1 MRKTMSFLLLLDA
14 CVLLRNAK
22 ELKQMESPSVTTM
35 NPKIQSKQQKSS
47 LWRQVFRRLLKKK
60 IALSGLGF
68 LIFIFLFSFIGPFF
82 SPYGISGVDATN
94 INQPPSSSHW
104 LGTDKLG
111 RDVLTRLM
119 LAGRISLT
127 VGLGAMIMSLTIGA
141 LLGVLAGYYKGIID
155 QIVMRTAD
163 ILMTLPG
170 LPLLFIMAAVMSEW
184 KVPAE
189 QRLYIVMLMLSLV
202 GWPGLARLV
211 RSQILSLRER
221 EFIQATDALGL
232 RDRRKLLNHLLPNTV
247 PLLIV
252 AGTLNVGSAILSESV
267 LSYFGLG
274 VVPPTA
280 SWGNMINAANSLIDF
295 QKRPWLWIPP
305 GVAIFLTV
313 ISINLLGDGLRDA
326 IDPNMK
332 RR

>member
-1 MRKTMSFLLLLDA
+1 
-14 CVLLRNAK
+14 
-22 ELKQMESPSVTTM
+22 MESSPVITGSQKKV
-35 NPKIQSKQQKSS
+35 KQYKASS
-47 LWRQVFRRLLKKK
+47 LWRQVMQRLLKNNV
-60 IALSGLGF
+60 ALIGLGF
-68 LIFIFLFSFIGPFF
+68 LVFIFLFSFIGPFF
-82 SPYGISGVDATN
+82 SPYTNLGVDPTA
-94 INQPPSSSHW
+94 INKPPNAAHW
-104 LGTDKLG
+104 LGTDALG

-127 VGLGAMIMSLTIGA
+127 VGLGAMVMSVTIGA
-141 LLGVLAGYYKGIID
+141 ILGILAGYYRGIVD

-163 ILMTLPG
+163 VLMTIPS

-184 KVPAE
+184 KVPTDY
-189 QRLYIVMLMLSLV
+189 RIYIVMIMLSLV

-221 EFIQATDALGL
+221 QFIQATDALGL
-232 RDRRKLLNHLLPNTV
+232 RDRRKLLNHLLPNTI

-252 AGTLNVGSAILSESV
+252 SGTLSIGGAILSEST

-274 VVPPTA
+274 VVPPSA
-280 SWGNMINAANSLIDF
+280 SWGNMITAANSLIDF

-305 GVAIFLTV
+305 GMAIFMTV

>member
-1 MRKTMSFLLLLDA
+1 
-14 CVLLRNAK
+14 
-22 ELKQMESPSVTTM
+22 MESPPVSTESQDKVES
-35 NPKIQSKQQKSS
+35 NKKSS
-47 LWRQVFRRLLKKK
+47 LWRQVIQRLLKNNV
-60 IALSGLGF
+60 ALVGLGF
-68 LIFIFLFSFIGPFF
+68 LIFIFLFSFVGPFF
-82 SPYGISGVDATN
+82 SPYTNLGVNTAS
-94 INQPPSSSHW
+94 INQPPSATNW
-104 LGTDKLG
+104 LGTDTLG

-127 VGLGAMIMSLTIGA
+127 VGLGAMAMSVTIGA
-141 LLGVLAGYYKGIID
+141 LLGILAGYYRGIVD

-163 ILMTLPG
+163 VLMTIPG

-184 KVPAE
+184 KVPTDY
-189 QRLYIVMLMLSLV
+189 RIYIVMIMLSLV

-221 EFIQATDALGL
+221 QFIQATEALGL
-232 RDRRKLLNHLLPNTV
+232 RDRRKVLNHLLPNTI

-252 AGTLNVGSAILSESV
+252 SGTLSIGGAILSEST

-280 SWGNMINAANSLIDF
+280 SWGNMITAANSLIDF
-295 QKRPWLWIPP
+295 QQRPWLWIPP
-305 GVAIFLTV
+305 GMAIFMTV

>member
-1 MRKTMSFLLLLDA
+1 MNKTDHHK
-14 CVLLRNAK
+14 REK
-22 ELKQMESPSVTTM
+22 
-35 NPKIQSKQQKSS
+35 KSS
-47 LWRQVFRRLLKKK
+47 LWRLVMKRLIQNKV
-60 IALSGLGF
+60 AMTGLSF
-68 LIFIFLFSFIGPFF
+68 LLFIFLFAFIVPFF
-82 SPYGISGVDATN
+82 SPYQFSGVN
-94 INQPPSSSHW
+94 PLSVNEPPSSAHW
-104 LGTDKLG
+104 LGTDQLG

-127 VGLGAMIMSLTIGA
+127 VGIGAMIISTCVGA
-141 LLGVLAGYYKGIID
+141 FLGIIAGYYRGIVD

-163 ILMTLPG
+163 VLMTLPG
-170 LPLLFIMAAVMSEW
+170 LPLLFIMSAIMSEW

-189 QRLYIVMLMLSLV
+189 YRLYIVMFMLSFI

-221 EFIQATDALGL
+221 EFMQATDVLGL
-232 RDRRKLLNHLLPNTV
+232 KDRRKLFHHLLPNII

-252 AGTLNVGSAILSESV
+252 AGTLSVGGAILSESV
-267 LSYFGLG
+267 LSFFGLG

-295 QKRPWLWIPP
+295 QKHPWLWIPP

>member
-1 MRKTMSFLLLLDA
+1 LENTP
-14 CVLLRNAK
+14 VLT
-22 ELKQMESPSVTTM
+22 ESQTKV
-35 NPKIQSKQQKSS
+35 NHNRKSS
-47 LWRQVFRRLLKKK
+47 LWGVVIRRLLKNKV
-60 IALSGLGF
+60 ALIGLGF
-68 LIFIFLFSFIGPFF
+68 LIFVFLFSFVGPFF
-82 SPYGISGVDATN
+82 SPYTKSGVDATA
-94 INQPPSSSHW
+94 INQPPSAAHW
-104 LGTDKLG
+104 LGTDTLG

-127 VGLGAMIMSLTIGA
+127 VGLGAMVMSTTIGA
-141 LLGVLAGYYKGIID
+141 LLGVLAGYYRGVVD

-163 ILMTLPG
+163 ILMTIPG

-184 KVPAE
+184 KVPADY
-189 QRLYIVMLMLSLV
+189 RIYVVMILLSLV

-221 EFIQATDALGL
+221 QFIQATDALGL
-232 RDRRKLLNHLLPNTV
+232 RDRRKVLNHLLPNTI
-247 PLLIV
+247 PILIV
-252 AGTLNVGSAILSESV
+252 SGTLSIGGAILSEST
-267 LSYFGLG
+267 LSFFGLG

-280 SWGNMINAANSLIDF
+280 SWGNMITTANSLIDF

-305 GVAIFLTV
+305 GMAIFMTV

>member
-1 MRKTMSFLLLLDA
+1 MWGL
-14 CVLLRNAK
+14 V
-22 ELKQMESPSVTTM
+22 
-35 NPKIQSKQQKSS
+35 IQ
-47 LWRQVFRRLLKKK
+47 RLLKNKV
-60 IALSGLGF
+60 ALIGLGF
-68 LIFIFLFSFIGPFF
+68 LIFIFLFSFIGPFL
-82 SPYGISGVDATN
+82 SPYTNMGVNTVA
-94 INQPPSSSHW
+94 INEPPSAAHW
-104 LGTDKLG
+104 LGTDALG
-111 RDVLTRLM
+111 RDILTRLM
-119 LAGRISLT
+119 QAGRISLT
-127 VGLGAMIMSLTIGA
+127 VGLGAMVMSTTLGA
-141 LLGVLAGYYKGIID
+141 LLGILAGYYRGIVD

-163 ILMTLPG
+163 VLMTIPG

-184 KVPAE
+184 KVPTE
-189 QRLYIVMLMLSLV
+189 YRIYIVMLMLSLV

-221 EFIQATDALGL
+221 QFIQATEALGL
-232 RDRRKLLNHLLPNTV
+232 RDRRKIFNHLLPNTI
-247 PLLIV
+247 PILIV
-252 AGTLNVGSAILSESV
+252 SGTLSIGGAILSEST

-280 SWGNMINAANSLIDF
+280 SWGNMITAANSLIDF

-305 GVAIFLTV
+305 GMAIFMTV